1 MLSVPRC
8 IGDAGRASM
17 MNRVALKR
25 LLRWL
30 SDIGQRARQIVLP
43 ASILVLSLSGCRWP
57 GSDGSA
63 IRFNGS
69 RALRHAEKLCAL
81 GPRPVGSPALG
92 RAADYIERVLQRN
105 GWEVTT
111 QDFAYRGELVR
122 NVIGKKGSGPVVV
135 IASPYDTRPLADRD
149 PADRSQPII
158 GANEG
163 ASGAAVLLELARVLD
178 DAALEGMQV
187 WLAFLGAEQRGQID
201 DWDWAVGA
209 QRLAESLVAT
219 PASAHRRPEYVL
231 VLHMVGDK
239 DQMLYYEWTSTLWI
253 QEKLW
258 REAVTLGYA
267 EYFNPSHKYVVTQG
281 SHTPFLR
288 WGIPAALIADLDY
301 SYWRTRYDTADKI
314 GADSLERVGRTV
326 ERMLKDE
333 PFTPSPAH

>member
-1 MLSVPRC
+1 MSSVPRC
-8 IGDAGRASM
+8 IGDAERASM
-17 MNRVALKR
+17 MNRVALQR
-25 LLRWL
+25 SLRWL
-30 SDIGQRARQIVLP
+30 SDIGQRARHRVLY
-43 ASILVLSLSGCRWP
+43 ASILVLCLSGCRWP

-63 IRFNGS
+63 IRFSGS

-105 GWEVTT
+105 GWDVST

-149 PADRSQPII
+149 PADRSQPIV

-178 DAALEGMQV
+178 DGALDGMQV

-201 DWDWAVGA
+201 NWDWAVGA
-209 QRLAESLVAT
+209 QRLAESLVVT
-219 PASAHRRPEYVL
+219 STSADRRPEYVL

-239 DQMLYYEWTSTLWI
+239 DQLLHYEWTSTLWI

-258 REAVTLGYA
+258 REAAMLGYA
-267 EYFNPSHKYVVTQG
+267 EHFDPRHKYVATQG

-301 SYWRTRYDTADKI
+301 SYWRTRYDTPDKI
-314 GADSLERVGRTV
+314 GAESLERVGRTV

-333 PFTPSPAH
+333 PFTPSPAQ